1 MYLDGLDILTFKNS
15 FTKITFLYYERK
27 CRYVVFEE
35 TYPVGYHMLQ
45 TNFLNYLI
53 GKFVNKA
60 NINPYI

>member
-15 FTKITFLYYERK
+15 FTKITFLYYEST

-35 TYPVGYHMLQ
+35 TYPVGYYMLQ